1 MKPHVVIIG
10 AGPAGLAAAV
20 SLTKRGISC
29 SLLERGGTAAAGL
42 RRVDPEM
49 KLFSPARLSRL
60 PGMRLEVGR
69 PPYPTFGQFL
79 DALDAYRTEHAIEV
93 VTGAEVT
100 RVERTPEGFVV
111 HARVGAE
118 QQLLPASHVVNAT
131 GIVSAPRLP
140 ADFDPA
146 TSNLPWIHSVDA
158 RADRIS
164 TAERMLVVGGGASAA
179 EVLGIWLRA
188 HRPTGRASLSL
199 RSPLRAIPS
208 RILGL
213 DVHYLSW
220 LPEHLPARP
229 LGPWVAPKDGMFG
242 FAVPRAIRAGAI
254 ERVPAVARY
263 GADDVQLSPD
273 QAGGSARSLK
283 PDLLVFATGFV
294 HRTEHLGDLVERDRD
309 GWPRARRCE
318 STRTPRLYLLGT
330 RFVRTLAS
338 PYLRGIGRD
347 AAFVARRIARDR

>member
-1 MKPHVVIIG
+1 MIIG

-263 GADDVQLSPD
+263 GADD
-273 QAGGSARSLK
+273 
-283 PDLLVFATGFV
+283 DLLVFATGFV